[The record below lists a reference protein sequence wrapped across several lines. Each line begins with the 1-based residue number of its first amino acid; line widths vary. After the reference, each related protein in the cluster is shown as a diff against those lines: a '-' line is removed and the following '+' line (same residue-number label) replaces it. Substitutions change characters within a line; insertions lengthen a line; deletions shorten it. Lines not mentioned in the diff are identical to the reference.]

1 VLENIRLAFHGIWA
15 HKLRAGLTMLGII
28 IGIAAIIA
36 IVSTIQGTNEQIKQ
50 NLIGAGNNSV
60 TVQLYDGDY
69 PIDLTYYQ
77 LPAGI
82 PVITQ
87 DVKDEI
93 AKLREVGAV
102 SLFTSRYV
110 SGSVFN
116 GNTSLDSGRL
126 LGVDTDYFTVFNYRL
141 IQGRTFVRSDYDLSR
156 KVVLLDDTAAKILFP
171 DSSPIDKTVEIM
183 SEPFTVIGVVMQGV
197 TFTPTYDTIQDYY
210 NSINSGGASTGGG
223 VFVPDRA
230 WPIIYQ
236 FDEPQSVA
244 VRAVTTDSMTGAG
257 RKTADILNAG
267 LSLPEGSTLTY
278 KSQDLLEK
286 ARQMQD
292 LASATN
298 RQLIL
303 VACISLVVGGIGV
316 MNIMMVSVTERVRE
330 IGLKKA
336 LGARKRVILFQ
347 FLTEAVTLTSVGG
360 LIGVLAGIV
369 LAEVMSRM
377 SQTMVYISVPFI
389 VIGVLFSMLIG
400 VLFGVFPAFKAA
412 NQNPIDALRQ
422 Q

>member
-1 VLENIRLAFHGIWA
+1 MLENIRLAFHGIWA
-15 HKLRAGLTMLGII
+15 HKLRSGLTMLGII

-69 PIDLTYYQ
+69 PIDLSYYT
-77 LPAGI
+77 LPSGI

-93 AKLREVGAV
+93 GKLREVSAV
-102 SLFTSRYV
+102 SLFTSRYINN
-110 SGSVFN
+110 SVFN
-116 GNTSLDSGRL
+116 GNLPLDSGRV
-126 LGVDTDYFTVFNYRL
+126 LGVDADYFNVFSYSLLR
-141 IQGRTFVRSDYDLSR
+141 GRSFVQSDYDLCR
-156 KVVLLDDTAAKILFP
+156 KVVILDDTAAKILFP
-171 DSSPIDKTVEIM
+171 DSSPLDRTLEIM
-183 SEPFTVIGVVMQGV
+183 GEPFVVIGVVMQGSA
-197 TFTPTYDTIQDYY
+197 FTPTYDTIQDYY
-210 NSINSGGASTGGG
+210 NSVNSGATSTGGG
-223 VFVPDRA
+223 VFIPNRA
-230 WPIIYQ
+230 WPIVFQ

-244 VRAVTTDSMTGAG
+244 VKAVNTDSMTNAG
-257 RKTADILNAG
+257 KQTADILNAR

-316 MNIMMVSVTERVRE
+316 MNIMMVSVTERIRE

-336 LGARKRVILFQ
+336 LGAKKRVILFQ

-360 LIGVLAGIV
+360 FIGVLAGIV

-377 SQTMVYISVPFI
+377 SQTLVYISVPFI

-400 VLFGVFPAFKAA
+400 VLFGVFPAVKAA